1 MQRPHTEST
10 TRARTLSRSTKRKAS
25 PQLASGEG
33 TLPDAECSNVDDEEK
48 SGYESLPD
56 NEELTDDQNQG
67 AALNEDDRNESDDE
81 ESDTEGDYLNL
92 DDGTSILMYGE

>member
-1 MQRPHTEST
+1 M
-10 TRARTLSRSTKRKAS
+10 
-25 PQLASGEG
+25 
-33 TLPDAECSNVDDEEK
+33 PDAECSNVDDGEK

-81 ESDTEGDYLNL
+81 ESDTEGDDLNL
-92 DDGTSILMYGE
+92 DDGTSILMSGE